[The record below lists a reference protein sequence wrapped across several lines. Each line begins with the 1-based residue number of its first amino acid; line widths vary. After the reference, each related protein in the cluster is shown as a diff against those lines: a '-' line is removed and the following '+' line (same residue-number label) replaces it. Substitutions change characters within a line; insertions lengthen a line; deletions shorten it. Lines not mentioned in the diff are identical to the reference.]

1 MSSTHSRVMTSP
13 WSVMAREKIS
23 RSQLW
28 QWIFSRAITD
38 HGDVITREWVE
49 DMLDEEFARLERF
62 EGDRFA
68 DARDIFEEVTL
79 TPSFPA
85 FLTLPAYD
93 RFLHEARDGAE
104 VPGEDPALVPA

>member
-1 MSSTHSRVMTSP
+1 MEDAAT
-13 WSVMAREKIS
+13 AEIS

-28 QWIFSRAITD
+28 QWIFARAITD
-38 HGDVITREWVE
+38 KGDVITREGVE
-49 DMLDEEFARLERF
+49 DMLDEEFAKLERF

-79 TPSFPA
+79 SPEFPA

-93 RFLHEARDGAE
+93 RFLHEARDGADAAI
-104 VPGEDPALVPA
+104 EDAARVPA